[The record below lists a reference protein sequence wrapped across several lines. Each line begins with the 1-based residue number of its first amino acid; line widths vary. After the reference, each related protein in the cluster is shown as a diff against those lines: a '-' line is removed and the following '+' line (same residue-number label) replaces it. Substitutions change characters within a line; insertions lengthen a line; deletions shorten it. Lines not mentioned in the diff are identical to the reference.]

1 MTSWSSPASAVGD
14 SFSLTVISALV
25 ESVAEPLSVT
35 SSVTVVVPTANVL
48 VNVSAV
54 PSVAEVPVVDH
65 A

>member
-1 MTSWSSPASAVGD
+1 MVLFPASATGD
-14 SFSLTVISALV
+14 MFPLTVIIALV